1 MCNIN
6 KLTQFDGLLVGLK
19 ITSLKE
25 KSNLGIF
32 GPLASVRAE
41 YLTKQSAVNIHR
53 RRFGQKHIRLTG
65 ESTGIRS
72 RTG

>member
-6 KLTQFDGLLVGLK
+6 KLTLFFWLLVGLK

-53 RRFGQKHIRLTG
+53 RRFGQKHISLTG